1 MSQRRAPHV
10 RVSPPAVVLVAV
22 LVGLALQRYAFPLPV
37 GPLTADVRLG
47 AGAISGLIGLSMI
60 LLAFVHFWR
69 TGQNPTPW
77 THSPELIREGIYRYS
92 RNPMYVG
99 LAFIQVGVG
108 LGLDN
113 LWVIVMVFPALVV
126 IDRTAV
132 RPEEVYLDRKFQGR
146 YRRYRDTVRRW
157 L

>member
-10 RVSPPAVVLVAV
+10 RISPPAVGLVAT
-22 LVGLALQRYAFPLPV
+22 LAGLAFQRYAFQLPV

-47 AGAISGLIGLSMI
+47 AGAISGLIGLTLI